1 MTAVYVV
8 TAASGE
14 SYRIERV
21 YLYAN
26 QAYGLAEAYNGS
38 ALVEPVQAT
47 DGMK

>member
-26 QAYGLAEAYNGS
+26 QALGS
-38 ALVEPVQAT
+38 PRLTTVVRWWSRFRQRME
-47 DGMK
+47 